1 MSESYTCWKCGG
13 PLQELLL
20 PLARH
25 EECPHCRAQLHVCRM
40 CVYFDTA
47 APQQC
52 REPVAENVSDKQR
65 ANFCGYFQINPQAY
79 AGPSNQAADSHRK
92 LDVLFGDGNS
102 GEASDAS
109 NLRRRVGQAAGAVV
123 QEIKKGP
130 DTIFGKCIRPLFTI
144 PGTV

>member
-1 MSESYTCWKCGG
+1 MPESTTCWKCGG

-40 CVYFDTA
+40 CVYFDTT

-52 REPVAENVSDKQR
+52 REPVADNVSDKQR

-79 AGPSNQAADSHRK
+79 TGPSDQAADSRT
-92 LDVLFGDGNS
+92 LDALFGDETS
-102 GEASDAS
+102 EEASEVSTSENELGTQLDQ
-109 NLRRRVGQAAGAVV
+109 LF
-123 QEIKKGP
+123 KK
-130 DTIFGKCIRPLFTI
+130 
-144 PGTV
+144 

>member
-1 MSESYTCWKCGG
+1 MSESYACWKCGG

-25 EECPHCRAQLHVCRM
+25 EECPHCRVQLHVCRM

-79 AGPSNQAADSHRK
+79 DGPSNQAADSHRK
-92 LDVLFGDGNS
+92 LDALFGGGNS
-102 GEASDAS
+102 GEASEAS
-109 NLRRRVGQAAGAVV
+109 TSEDELGKQLE
-123 QEIKKGP
+123 QLFKK
-130 DTIFGKCIRPLFTI
+130 
-144 PGTV
+144 

>member
-1 MSESYTCWKCGG
+1 MSESCTCWKCGG
-13 PLQELLL
+13 PLPDLLF

-65 ANFCGYFQINPQAY
+65 ANFCGYFRINPHVK
-79 AGPSNQAADSHRK
+79 AGPSDQAADTHRQ
-92 LDVLFGDGNS
+92 LDALFGDES
-102 GEASDAS
+102 AEDAS
-109 NLRRRVGQAAGAVV
+109 ETATAEDASRKRLD
-123 QEIKKGP
+123 E
-130 DTIFGKCIRPLFTI
+130 LFKS
-144 PGTV
+144 